1 MSDSNPKPYWKCPE
15 ERDAPGKFLEAA
27 RDEFSE
33 PVVELSN
40 GFGRRDFL
48 KAAGFAAAAATLTG
62 CSRAPV
68 EKAIPFLVQPEEII
82 PGKAYYYASTC
93 DGCSAACGMLVKN
106 RDSRPIKLEGNPE
119 HPVSRGGLCAVG
131 QAALLG
137 LYDSSRYLQPQM
149 RGKQTTWDELD
160 QAVAAQLQPIRA
172 NKGAVRFLTGSL
184 TSPTTRAQIRAF
196 LKNFSD
202 ARHVVYDPL
211 SSSAILDA
219 HERTHGARGLP
230 RYRFD
235 RAEVVVSFDA
245 DFLGTWISPV
255 EYTAGYCA
263 GRNPDAKPPRM
274 SFHVQFE
281 SRMSVTGSKADRRIR
296 VAPGEFGL
304 VLSHLARRL
313 ARKAGVSLAW
323 SVLEESSVSGKLLDE
338 IADRLWKARGKSLV
352 VCSEQDVAVQALC
365 NFINHVL
372 GNYGSTLDL
381 EKPSFQ
387 RQGSDRDLAV
397 LLDELRA
404 GKVAALFIS
413 GVNPVFDLP
422 GGEELAVALKKIPLL
437 VSFAERPDETSALAG
452 LVCAVPHRL
461 ESWDDAEAVAGVVS
475 LAQPAIGPRGNVRPL
490 IETLGRWMGA
500 SKSSYDS
507 LRERW
512 QKEVFP
518 RQKSEK
524 SFQAF
529 WDRSVHD
536 GFAVVEAEKI
546 RLQPFQLAVVHPL
559 AAVKS
564 SAFSLVLYPKVGL
577 LEGSHAFNPWLQE
590 LPDAVSKVTW
600 DNYACLSPAAAR
612 RLNVN
617 EGDIVRIELAAATG
631 SKNSIELP
639 VFVQPGQHDSVVAV
653 ALGYGSKLSERF
665 KDIGPRWLLAKLT
678 TGDDGRVGKNA
689 APFAE
694 WRDGALRYSRA
705 EVRVT
710 RTGGRRPLA
719 CTQSQNTISVPKN
732 LELPGVNRRPII
744 QETSLS
750 ALLLGEASGGRHEKG
765 VAPAHEMWS
774 ADHPSTGHHWAMVVD
789 MSACTGCSACVIAC
803 QVENNV
809 PVVGRDEIQR
819 RRGMHWMRIDRYYSG
834 EEGEIDVAHQ
844 PFMCQQC
851 DHAPCE
857 TVCPVLATVHSEEG
871 LNQQIYNRCVG
882 TRYCANNCP
891 YKTRRFNWFD
901 YLHEDKLQTMALNPD
916 VAVRTRGVM
925 EKCTFCV
932 QRIQAAKI
940 EAKQRGEKVAD
951 GAIQTACQQSCPA
964 QAIVFGDRND
974 PKSRVSQ
981 LLKSGRNYAVLG
993 EFNFQP
999 SVGYLKIIR
1008 NRAESEGEK
1017 KNG

>member
-1 MSDSNPKPYWKCPE
+1 MSDTHSKQYWKCPE
-15 ERDAPGKFLEAA
+15 ERDAQEKFLDAA

-33 PVVELSN
+33 PVVASSD
-40 GFGRRDFL
+40 GFDRRDFL
-48 KAAGFAAAAATLTG
+48 KTAGFAVAVATLAG

-82 PGKAYYYASTC
+82 PGKAYFYASAC

-119 HPVSRGGLCAVG
+119 HPVTRGGLCAVG
-131 QAALLG
+131 QASLLG

-149 RGKQTTWDELD
+149 HGKQTTWDELD
-160 QAVAAQLQPIRA
+160 HAMAAQLQTVRA
-172 NKGAVRFLTGSL
+172 NKGAVRFLTGSIA
-184 TSPTTRAQIRAF
+184 SPTTRAQIRAF

-202 ARHVVYDPL
+202 AHHVVYDPL

-219 HERTHGARGLP
+219 HERTHGARVLP
-230 RYRFD
+230 RCRFD
-235 RAEVVVSFDA
+235 LAEVIVSFDA

-255 EYTAGYCA
+255 EFTAGYRA
-263 GRNPDAKPPRM
+263 GRNSDATPPRM

-281 SRMSVTGSKADRRIR
+281 SRMSVTGSKADHRVR
-296 VAPGEFGL
+296 VAPAELGL
-304 VLSHLARRL
+304 VMAHLAQRL
-313 ARKAGVSLAW
+313 AREAGVSLAW
-323 SVLEESSVSGKLLDE
+323 SALEESSVPAKLLDE
-338 IADRLWKARGKSLV
+338 LAKRLWEARGKSLV
-352 VCSEQDVAVQALC
+352 VCGEQEVTAQALC
-365 NFINHVL
+365 NFINHLL
-372 GNYGSTLDL
+372 GNYGSTLDI

-387 RQGSDRDLAV
+387 RQGSDSALAA

-404 GKVAALFIS
+404 GKVAALFIT

-422 GGEELAVALKKIPLL
+422 SGNEFAAALKRGPLV
-437 VSFAERPDETSALAG
+437 VSFSERPDETSALAG
-452 LVCAVPHRL
+452 FVCALPHRL
-461 ESWDDAEAVAGVVS
+461 ESWDDAEAAAGVVS
-475 LAQPAIGPRGNVRPL
+475 LAQPAIRPLGNVRPL
-490 IETLGRWMGA
+490 IETLAAWMGVP
-500 SKSSYDS
+500 KSSYDL

-512 QKEVFP
+512 QKDVFA

-524 SFQAF
+524 TFQTF

-536 GFAVVEAEKI
+536 GFAIVEAEKT
-546 RLQPFQLAVVHPL
+546 RVQPFKL
-559 AAVKS
+559 AAVQPLAGAKAS
-564 SAFSLVLYPKVGL
+564 SALSLVLYPKVGL
-577 LEGSHAFNPWLQE
+577 LDGRHAYNPWLQE
-590 LPDAVSKVTW
+590 LPDPITKVTW
-600 DNYACLSPAAAR
+600 DNYASLSPAAAKK
-612 RLNVN
+612 LGVA
-617 EGDIVRIELAAATG
+617 EGDLVRISLGPADAKK
-631 SKNSIELP
+631 SLELP
-639 VFVQPGQHDSVVAV
+639 AYVQPGQHDSVVAV
-653 ALGYGSKLSERF
+653 ALGYGSILSERF
-665 KDIGPRWLLAKLT
+665 KKIGPSWILAKLSI
-678 TGDDGRVGKNA
+678 GDDGKVGKNA

-694 WRDGALRYSRA
+694 LRDGELRYSRA
-705 EVRVT
+705 DVSVT
-710 RTGGRRPLA
+710 RTGGTRALA
-719 CTQSQNTISVPKN
+719 CTQSQNTITVPKN

-744 QETSLS
+744 QETTWS
-750 ALLLGEASGGRHEKG
+750 ALLRGEAVGHHEEHG
-765 VAPAHEMWS
+765 APAHEMWP

-803 QVENNV
+803 QAENNV

-819 RRGMHWMRIDRYYSG
+819 HRSMHWMRIDRYYSG
-834 EEGEIDVAHQ
+834 EEGQIDVAHQ

-901 YLHEDKLQTMALNPD
+901 YPHDDKLQNMALNPD

-964 QAIVFGDRND
+964 HAIVFGDRND

-981 LLKSGRNYAVLG
+981 LLRSGRNYAVLG

-999 SVGYLKIIR
+999 SVGYLKIVR
-1008 NRAESEGEK
+1008 NRAEDEGEK

>member
-1 MSDSNPKPYWKCPE
+1 MSESTFKQYWKSGE
-15 ERDAPGKFLEAA
+15 ERDAQENFLDAA

-33 PVVELSN
+33 PVVALSD
-40 GFGRRDFL
+40 GFDRRDFL
-48 KAAGFAAAAATLTG
+48 KGAGFAVAAATLTG
-62 CSRAPV
+62 CNRAPV
-68 EKAIPFLVQPEEII
+68 EKAIPLLVQPEDLV
-82 PGKAYYYASTC
+82 PGKAYFYASTC
-93 DGCSAACGMLVKN
+93 DGCSAACGTLVKN

-119 HPVSRGGLCAVG
+119 HPVTRGGLCAAG
-131 QAALLG
+131 QASLLG
-137 LYDSSRYLQPQM
+137 LYDASRFLQPQAQ
-149 RGKQTTWDELD
+149 GKQTTWDELD
-160 QAVAAQLQPIRA
+160 RGVAAQLQIVRT
-172 NKGAVRFLTGSL
+172 NKGAVRFLTGSIV
-184 TSPTTRAQIRAF
+184 SPTTRAQIRAF

-202 ARHVVYDPL
+202 GRHVVYDPL

-219 HERTHGARGLP
+219 HERTHGARVLP

-235 RAEVVVSFDA
+235 RAEVIVSFDA

-255 EYTAGYCA
+255 EFTAAYRT
-263 GRNPDAKPPRM
+263 GRNLDAKPPRM
-274 SFHVQFE
+274 SYHAQFE
-281 SRMSVTGSKADRRIR
+281 SRMSVTGSKADHRIR
-296 VAPGEFGL
+296 VAPGELGL
-304 VLSHLARRL
+304 VMLDLYFRL
-313 ARKAGVSLAW
+313 VSFASNSVMPKAADKSPVDA
-323 SVLEESSVSGKLLDE
+323 KLLDE
-338 IADRLWKARGKSLV
+338 LAQCLANNSGRSLV
-352 VCSEQDVAVQALC
+352 VCGAQDVQLQILC
-365 NFINHVL
+365 NAMNNIL
-372 GNYGSTLDL
+372 RNYEATLDV

-387 RQGSDRDLAV
+387 RQGSDRDLAG

-404 GKVAALFIS
+404 GKVAALLIS

-422 GGEELAVALKKIPLL
+422 TGEEFAGALQKVPL
-437 VSFAERPDETSALAG
+437 VISFAERPDETSTLPG
-452 LVCAVPHRL
+452 FVCPVPNRL

-475 LAQPAIGPRGNVRPL
+475 VAQPAIRPL
-490 IETLGRWMGA
+490 GNTRALVETLATWMGA
-500 SKSSYDS
+500 PNSSYDL

-512 QKEVFP
+512 LKEVFP
-518 RQKSEK
+518 RQKSVK

-536 GFAVVEAEKI
+536 GFAVVEAEKT
-546 RLQPFQLAVVHPL
+546 RLQPFKLAAVQPL

-564 SAFSLVLYPKVGL
+564 SGFSLVLYPKIGML
-577 LEGSHAFNPWLQE
+577 DGRHAYNPWLQE
-590 LPDAVSKVTW
+590 LPDPITKVTW
-600 DNYACLSPAAAR
+600 DNYASLSPAAAKK
-612 RLNVN
+612 LGVV
-617 EGDIVRIELAAATG
+617 EGDLVHVGAVPADPNRSL
-631 SKNSIELP
+631 ELP
-639 VFVQPGQHDSVVAV
+639 VYVQPGQHDAVVAV

-665 KDIGPRWLLAKLT
+665 KKIGPSWLLSKLSI
-678 TGDDGRVGKNA
+678 GNDGKVGKNA
-689 APFAE
+689 APFGE
-694 WRDGALRYSRA
+694 LRDGTLRYSRA
-705 EVRVT
+705 DVSVT
-710 RTGGRRPLA
+710 RSGGQRSLA
-719 CTQSQNTISVPKN
+719 CTQSQNTITVPKN

-744 QETSLS
+744 QETTLQSV
-750 ALLLGEASGGRHEKG
+750 LLGEATGGHEG
-765 VAPAHEMWS
+765 QGAPAHEMWP
-774 ADHPSTGHHWAMVVD
+774 ADHLSTGHHWAMAVD

-803 QVENNV
+803 QAENNV
-809 PVVGRDEIQR
+809 PVVGRDEVQR
-819 RRGMHWMRIDRYYSG
+819 HRPMHWMRIDRYYSG
-834 EEGEIDVAHQ
+834 EEDEIDVAHQ

-901 YLHEDKLQTMALNPD
+901 YPHDDKLQNMALNPD

-951 GAIQTACQQSCPA
+951 GAIQTACQQTCPA

-999 SVGYLKIIR
+999 SVGYLKIVR
-1008 NRAESEGEK
+1008 NRAEGEGEK

>member
-1 MSDSNPKPYWKCPE
+1 MPDSNLKHYWKCAE
-15 ERDAPGKFLEAA
+15 ERDGQENFLDAA
-27 RDEFSE
+27 HNEFSE
-33 PVVELSN
+33 PSVALSN

-48 KAAGFAAAAATLTG
+48 KAAGFAVATATLTG
-62 CSRAPV
+62 CNRAPV
-68 EKAIPFLVQPEEII
+68 EKAIPLLIQPEDLV
-82 PGKAYYYASTC
+82 PGKAYFYASTC
-93 DGCSAACGMLVKN
+93 DGCSAACGMLIKN
-106 RDSRPIKLEGNPE
+106 RDSRPMKLEGNPE
-119 HPVSRGGLCAVG
+119 HPITRGGLCAVG
-131 QAALLG
+131 QASLLG
-137 LYDSSRYLQPQM
+137 LYDSSRFLQPQAQ
-149 RGKQTTWDELD
+149 GKQTTWDELD
-160 QAVAAQLQPIRA
+160 RSVAAQLQTVRA
-172 NKGAVRFLTGSL
+172 NKGAVRFLTGSIA
-184 TSPTTRAQIRAF
+184 SPTTRAQIGAF

-202 ARHVVYDPL
+202 GRHVVYDPL
-211 SSSAILDA
+211 SSSTILDA
-219 HERTHGARGLP
+219 HERTHGARVLP

-235 RAEVVVSFDA
+235 RAEVIVSFDA

-255 EYTAGYCA
+255 EFTAAYGT

-274 SFHVQFE
+274 SYHAQFE
-281 SRMSVTGSKADRRIR
+281 SRMSVTGSKADRRLR
-296 VAPGEFGL
+296 VAPGELGL
-304 VLSHLARRL
+304 VMSHLAQRL
-313 ARKAGVSLAW
+313 AAKAGNKLNW
-323 SVLEESSVSGKLLDE
+323 SGLGASPLEERELD
-338 IADRLWKARGKSLV
+338 ALANRLWEARGKSLV
-352 VCSEQDVAVQALC
+352 VCGEQDVAVQVLC

-372 GNYGSTLDL
+372 GNYGATLDL

-387 RQGSDRDLAV
+387 RQGSDRDLAG

-404 GKVAALFIS
+404 GKVAALFIA
-413 GVNPVFDLP
+413 GVNPVFELP
-422 GGEELAVALKKIPLL
+422 TGEEIAGALQKVPLV
-437 VSFAERPDETSALAG
+437 VSFAERPDETSTLASF
-452 LVCAVPHRL
+452 VCPVPHRL
-461 ESWDDAEAVAGVVS
+461 ESWDDAEAVAGVMS
-475 LAQPAIGPRGNVRPL
+475 FAQPAIRPFGNTRALV
-490 IETLGRWMGA
+490 ETLAAWMGA
-500 SKSSYDS
+500 PKSSYDL

-524 SFQAF
+524 SFHVF

-536 GFAVVEAEKI
+536 GFAVVEAGKT
-546 RLQPFQLAVVHPL
+546 RLQPFKLTAVQPL
-559 AAVKS
+559 TSTRAAG
-564 SAFSLVLYPKVGL
+564 AFTLVLYPKIGIL
-577 LEGSHAFNPWLQE
+577 DGRHAYNPWLQE
-590 LPDAVSKVTW
+590 LPDPITKVTW
-600 DNYACLSPAAAR
+600 DNYASLSPAAAR
-612 RLNVN
+612 KLGVA
-617 EGDIVRIELAAATG
+617 EGDLVRISLGPDEAKKLL
-631 SKNSIELP
+631 ELP
-639 VFVQPGQHDSVVAV
+639 VYVQPGQHDAVVGV
-653 ALGYGSKLSERF
+653 ALGYGSRLSERF
-665 KDIGPRWLLAKLT
+665 KKIGPSWLLSKLSI
-678 TGDDGRVGKNA
+678 GNDSRVGKNA
-689 APFAE
+689 APLAE
-694 WRDGALRYSRA
+694 LRDGTLRYSRVD
-705 EVRVT
+705 VRVT
-710 RTGGRRPLA
+710 RSGGQRPLA

-744 QETSLS
+744 QETTLP
-750 ALLLGEASGGRHEKG
+750 ALLLGEAAGHHEVNG
-765 VAPAHEMWS
+765 TPAHEMWP

-803 QVENNV
+803 QAENNV

-819 RRGMHWMRIDRYYSG
+819 HRGMHWMRIDRYYSG

-901 YLHEDKLQTMALNPD
+901 YPHDDKLQNMALNPD

-951 GAIQTACQQSCPA
+951 GVIQTACQQTCPA

-999 SVGYLKIIR
+999 SVGYLKIVR
-1008 NRAESEGEK
+1008 NRAEGEGEK